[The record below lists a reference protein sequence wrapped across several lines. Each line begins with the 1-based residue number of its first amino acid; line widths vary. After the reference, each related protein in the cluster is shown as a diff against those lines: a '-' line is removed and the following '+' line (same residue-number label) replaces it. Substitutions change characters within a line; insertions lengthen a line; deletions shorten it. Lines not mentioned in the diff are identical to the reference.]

1 MAGHPKKIYTIA
13 ELGRIRSKFCG
24 CERKELLFYYE
35 SEKREVCSRV
45 WFIYLDLSGTNP
57 KTLQYLIRYSDIAVT
72 FNVYTY
78 IGLGDAAEER
88 KLEEVENACR
98 K

>member
-35 SEKREVCSRV
+35 SEKREVYSRV
-45 WFIYLDLSGTNP
+45 
-57 KTLQYLIRYSDIAVT
+57 
-72 FNVYTY
+72 
-78 IGLGDAAEER
+78 
-88 KLEEVENACR
+88 
-98 K
+98 

>member
-45 WFIYLDLSGTNP
+45 P
-57 KTLQYLIRYSDIAVT
+57 KTLQYFIRYSDIAVT

>member
-13 ELGRIRSKFCG
+13 ELGRIRPKFCG

-45 WFIYLDLSGTNP
+45 
-57 KTLQYLIRYSDIAVT
+57 
-72 FNVYTY
+72 
-78 IGLGDAAEER
+78 
-88 KLEEVENACR
+88 
-98 K
+98 

>member
-1 MAGHPKKIYTIA
+1 MIFKKPQKTLQNRAIHGILGGKILCQKSVLSAMAGHPKKIYTIA

-45 WFIYLDLSGTNP
+45 
-57 KTLQYLIRYSDIAVT
+57 
-72 FNVYTY
+72 
-78 IGLGDAAEER
+78 
-88 KLEEVENACR
+88 
-98 K
+98 

>member
-45 WFIYLDLSGTNP
+45 
-57 KTLQYLIRYSDIAVT
+57 
-72 FNVYTY
+72 
-78 IGLGDAAEER
+78 
-88 KLEEVENACR
+88 
-98 K
+98 